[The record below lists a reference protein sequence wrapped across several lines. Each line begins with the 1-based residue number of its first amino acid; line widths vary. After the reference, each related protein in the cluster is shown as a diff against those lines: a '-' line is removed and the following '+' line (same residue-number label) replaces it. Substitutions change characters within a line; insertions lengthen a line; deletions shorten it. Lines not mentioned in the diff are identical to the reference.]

1 VISTAIFGCF
11 LEEIRYA
18 PNNRRVTTDVYLD
31 TIIKLSEIST
41 KLEIPLDNLFDSVE
55 EKRQDRPLMERY
67 EIMEK
72 GIIIGLLIANI

>member
-1 VISTAIFGCF
+1 MKLLVQKQQVLSVISTAIFGWF

-55 EKRQDRPLMERY
+55 GKRQERQTFDGK
-67 EIMEK
+67 I
-72 GIIIGLLIANI
+72 